1 MELNFND
8 VPMDTV
14 EAGSITRGDLFKLPT
29 GKTAYMRI
37 HNPHKASYEEDISV
51 VNLATGYSYEFPR
64 SKNVIPLCGVANVS
78 MDDC

>member
-14 EAGSITRGDLFKLPT
+14 EAGDIARGDLFKLPT

-64 SKNVIPLCGVANVS
+64 SKNVIPLCGVADLS